1 MMQTITGKKYLTFQ
15 VVSDG
20 AYMIEYSD
28 EQYVDI
34 LNNTNGDIKVSGE
47 EIGDDGDNY
56 IVMPPNSAYNDMRL
70 YSGKLYIIAAETGHI
85 SLAAR

>member
-1 MMQTITGKKYLTFQ
+1 MQIITGKKYLTFQ
-15 VVSDG
+15 VVDG

-47 EIGDDGDNY
+47 DIGDNNY
-56 IVMPPNSAYNDMRL
+56 IVMPPKSAYNDMRL
-70 YSGKLYIIAAETGHI
+70 HSGELYIIAAETGHI